1 MHRRRIKIE
10 EKELDF
16 VFELVSV
23 QFNQTGQYQLILT
36 AENPLLENSGSGVR
50 LRVNDGEVL
59 QANSSSTDTI
69 EQANVDNMYTCS
81 PNKFAFTL
89 PKGTT
94 RSSPVPSQC
103 NQYCESAKIPLHLK
117 KNVMT
122 GDSVSVVLIVLT

>member
-1 MHRRRIKIE
+1 MHRCRIKIE

-23 QFNQTGQYQLILT
+23 QFNQMGRYQLILT

-59 QANSSSTDTI
+59 KANSSSTGII

-81 PNKFAFTL
+81 RNKFVFTL
-89 PKGTT
+89 PKGMFF
-94 RSSPVPSQC
+94 SC
-103 NQYCESAKIPLHLK
+103 ALK
-117 KNVMT
+117 
-122 GDSVSVVLIVLT
+122 